1 MTRFKSVMQDPI
13 VSAILDT
20 WPGAVVKMR
29 DPNQAEIE
37 GLLKGGEAGGEFLE
51 SIGKTDL
58 ASLSFDEWMSFIEK
72 VIRTYEK
79 TCMDLYTD
87 GGDNPPF

>member
-1 MTRFKSVMQDPI
+1 MTRFTSVLQDPI
-13 VSAILDT
+13 VSAIMAE
-20 WPGAVVKMR
+20 WPGAVLKMR

-37 GLLKGGEAGGEFLE
+37 GMLKGSEAGGAFLE

-58 ASLSFDEWMSFIEK
+58 ATLTYDEWMSFIEK

-79 TCMDLYTD
+79 TCLDLYTN
-87 GGDNPPF
+87 GGEDPPF

>member
-1 MTRFKSVMQDPI
+1 MTRFRSIMQDPI
-13 VSAILDT
+13 VSAIMAE

-37 GLLKGGEAGGEFLE
+37 GMIAGGDAGGAFLE

-58 ASLSFDEWMSFIEK
+58 AALDFDQWMSFVET

-79 TCMDLYTD
+79 TCLSLYTN
-87 GGDNPPF
+87 GGEDPPF